1 MDPTERTLRAR
12 LGAHQSWANTTDR
25 TARTEAARRAAES
38 KFTKEARLKHP
49 EATEAQIAAA
59 AESLRKAHF
68 TRMGLL
74 SAQARRLRRDP
85 S

>member
-25 TARTEAARRAAES
+25 TARTEVARRAADS
-38 KFTKEARLKHP
+38 RFTEEARLLHP
-49 EATEAQIAAA
+49 EGTEAQIAAA

-74 SAQARRLRRDP
+74 SAQARRRRRDP